1 MFCGRK
7 QNLLGF
13 YGLVSKHDY
22 TKKKEITSSSNRF
35 SHYLDVGARAG
46 RKKENVR
53 LRLAVESAVD
63 VHAALVKEG
72 AVAEPG
78 QVTRKVPAQG
88 K

>member
-1 MFCGRK
+1 MVWF
-7 QNLLGF
+7 QNMI
-13 YGLVSKHDY
+13 
-22 TKKKEITSSSNRF
+22 TQKKEIF
-35 SHYLDVGARAG
+35 IQQIFHYLDVGARAG
-46 RKKENVR
+46 REKENVR

>member
-1 MFCGRK
+1 M
-7 QNLLGF
+7 LGF

-35 SHYLDVGARAG
+35 SYYLDVGARAG